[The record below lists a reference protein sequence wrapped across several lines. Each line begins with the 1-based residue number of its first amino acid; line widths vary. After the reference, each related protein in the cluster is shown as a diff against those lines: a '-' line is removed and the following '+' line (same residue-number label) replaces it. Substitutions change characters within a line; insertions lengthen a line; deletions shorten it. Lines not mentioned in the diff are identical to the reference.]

1 MISAPY
7 AEYAEALPAIALAG
21 LLPTVLLAKDS
32 KRAVQDSQKPLSQ
45 RLEVLSKHVIV
56 NVVDNKHCLTEVNAE
71 FEKVT
76 GYSQADVLGKPVNML
91 YFDDIARRDAD
102 PALQSRWQ
110 LGGLHFRP
118 HRCDPCQSTDG
129 RAGDGRKP

>member
-1 MISAPY
+1 MSEVAQKSGLKTKLALLSGTSLAGMWYFLAKSLISAPY

-76 GYSQADVLGKPVNML
+76 GSFLEQQTWP
-91 YFDDIARRDAD
+91 
-102 PALQSRWQ
+102 
-110 LGGLHFRP
+110 
-118 HRCDPCQSTDG
+118 
-129 RAGDGRKP
+129 